1 MKLLRWAFNLRTI
14 YFKQTPL
21 QIGYFYLL
29 AIGVLWLVPA
39 AVQQNL
45 PTYTLVPL
53 YIIVGYALLRT
64 ILRTVLVDSYLR
76 QYPKSMLVIPP
87 SEVAD
92 SSINIE
98 LNKVDQLEPIA
109 TYSNACVFTATF
121 NFYRQTKYGDYLAK
135 QAYYTVLEVPLK
147 RQLPH
152 ILFDSRTAK
161 NRQFKN
167 MYLQAQKL
175 SVQGSFDEIFDS
187 YAPETY
193 TIDTLS
199 FVTPEVMEA
208 LIEASRYDVEII
220 NDKVLLYA
228 PLLDKD
234 DLATFA
240 AKGQKIADQLNDNID
255 TYRDDRLRGDE
266 RKTKVT
272 AFSRSLLRSPINQL
286 MLAGLF
292 GLATTVLVGGAI
304 MAPPENRQGI
314 LVNQISALIYYF
326 FVVNAWKAGR
336 ILRTNKKA
344 LERYRTL
351 YHTDRGKPVNQP

>member
-1 MKLLRWAFNLRTI
+1 MKFLRRALYLQTI

-21 QIGYFYLL
+21 QIGIFYVVMISIL
-29 AIGVLWLVPA
+29 GLVPA
-39 AVQQNL
+39 AAQQNL
-45 PTYTLVPL
+45 PRHALVPL
-53 YIIVGYALLRT
+53 YIIGGYALLRT
-64 ILRTVLVDSYLR
+64 IIRTLLVNNYLK

-87 SEVAD
+87 SEVAGA
-92 SSINIE
+92 SINVE
-98 LNKVDQLEPIA
+98 LDKVDQLEPIA
-109 TYSNACVFTATF
+109 TYKNARVFTATF
-121 NFYRQTKYGDYLAK
+121 DFYRQTKYGDYLAK
-135 QAYYTVLEVPLK
+135 QAYYTVLEVQLK

-161 NRQFKN
+161 NRQFKS
-167 MYLQAQKL
+167 MYLQTQKL
-175 SVQGSFDEIFDS
+175 SVQGSFDEVFDT
-187 YAPETY
+187 YAPQTY

-199 FVTPEVMEA
+199 FITPEVMET
-208 LIEASRYDVEII
+208 LIEARRYDIEII

-272 AFSRSLLRSPINQL
+272 VFSRTLLRSPVKHL
-286 MLAGLF
+286 MLASLF
-292 GLATTVLVGGAI
+292 GLAIIALVVGAI
-304 MAPPENRQGI
+304 MAPPEDRQGI
-314 LVNQISALIYYF
+314 LLNQISALIYSVF
-326 FVVNAWKAGR
+326 IVNAWKAGK

-344 LERYRTL
+344 LKRYRTL
-351 YHTDRGKPVNQP
+351 YHTDRDKSIT